1 MIKGLVKF
9 MGILTDFTFQIV
21 LVGTVILAMAS
32 GVVGT
37 VTVLRGQSLI
47 GDAIGHSTF
56 AGIVIAFMLFQS
68 KNTLVLTLGALIA
81 GMVAFY
87 FIELIHKHSLVSL
100 NSALALVLSSFFGL
114 GMALKSYIQG
124 NPQLAEA
131 SQAGLQNYIFG
142 QAAFLLKSDVW
153 LIILASVIAL
163 SIFIACYQQIKI
175 FVFDPNYAKSVGIR
189 ANVLNWLILLMA
201 IVMIVVGL
209 KAVGAILISN
219 MLITPAITG
228 LQWSKRFPIVLLVAA
243 VSGGISAGI
252 GTYLSSTITNLPT
265 GPTII
270 VVMSIVSLLSIIFG
284 PRGYVMAY
292 LRRKRYLAS
301 HQEDSLH
308 AEEVA

>member
-1 MIKGLVKF
+1 MD
-9 MGILTDFTFQIV
+9 ILTDFSFQIV
-21 LVGTVILAMAS
+21 LLGTVVLAMAS

-47 GDAIGHSTF
+47 GDAIGHATF

-68 KNTLVLTLGALIA
+68 KNTLVLTLGALVA

-124 NPQLAEA
+124 NPQFGDA
-131 SQAGLQNYIFG
+131 SQAGLQHYIFG

-153 LIILASVIAL
+153 LIIIASVIAL
-163 SIFIACYQQIKI
+163 TIFIACYQQIKI
-175 FVFDPNYAKSVGIR
+175 FVFDPNYAKAVGIQD
-189 ANVLNWLILLMA
+189 NVLNWVILLMA

-228 LQWSKRFPIVLLVAA
+228 LQWSKRFPVVLLVAA

-252 GTYLSSTITNLPT
+252 GTYLSSTISNLPT

-284 PRGYVMAY
+284 PRGYVVAY
-292 LRRKRYLAS
+292 LRKKRYLAT
-301 HQEDSLH
+301 HQDDTFET
-308 AEEVA
+308 EEVA